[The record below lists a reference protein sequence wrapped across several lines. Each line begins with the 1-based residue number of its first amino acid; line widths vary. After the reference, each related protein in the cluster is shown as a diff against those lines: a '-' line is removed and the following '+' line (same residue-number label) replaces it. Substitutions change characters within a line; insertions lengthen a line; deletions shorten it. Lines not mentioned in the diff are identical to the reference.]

1 MEAPVAYS
9 AGMKEHRRHALVIG
23 ASSKGGLGEAVARR
37 LAADGCRVTVASRNA
52 DALNS
57 LAAELGGTSIA
68 CDITDE
74 ASIEAMIAEAGS
86 IDILVNAAGTT
97 EAGGLARIERARVDA
112 QMAVHYTANVLLVKH
127 AMKVMPAGSAII
139 LFSSLVA
146 RLAGA
151 GLTTYSCAKAALDQL
166 VRIAAIELGPRNIRI
181 NAVAPGFSQTPM
193 TKSIFDAPEI
203 RDLYLAN
210 VPLEGRGVTPEEVAA
225 AAAWL
230 ADPACFMTGEIVQ
243 LSGGA
248 QLGRLPTAG
257 ELKQARKN

>member
-1 MEAPVAYS
+1 MEAAVAYS
-9 AGMKEHRRHALVIG
+9 AGMSENRRHALVIG

-37 LAADGCRVTVASRNA
+37 LAADGCRVTVASRNMV
-52 DALNS
+52 ALDS
-57 LAAELGGTSIA
+57 LAQELGGASIG

-74 ASIEAMIAEAGS
+74 ASIKAMIAAAGP

-97 EAGGLARIERARVDA
+97 EAGGLARIQRERVDA
-112 QMAVHYTANVLLVKH
+112 QMAVHYTANVLLLKH
-127 AMKVMPAGSAII
+127 AMGAMPAGSAII

-166 VRIAAIELGPRNIRI
+166 VRIAAIELGPKNIRI

-203 RDLYLAN
+203 RDLYLSD
-210 VPLEGRGVTPEEVAA
+210 VPLEGRGVTPDEVAA

-230 ADPACFMTGEIVQ
+230 ADPDCFMTGGIIQ

-248 QLGRLPTAG
+248 QLGRLPTAR
-257 ELKQARKN
+257 ELKQARNS